1 MYLLSLLFLFLL
13 MLLGSPSA
21 LTRRLLGALAMINRP
36 PVQRLQ
42 TTADKGRTVPLPQ
55 CVCANCFSPLMLPRP
70 DATGT
75 PFQCPQCRMAG
86 VDMKVL
92 YTRRAFPAEH
102 STN

>member
-1 MYLLSLLFLFLL
+1 
-13 MLLGSPSA
+13 
-21 LTRRLLGALAMINRP
+21 MINRLP
-36 PVQRLQ
+36 AQQQQQ
-42 TTADKGRTVPLPQ
+42 TSTDTGRMVSLPQ
-55 CVCANCFSPLMLPRP
+55 CVCANCFLPLMLPRP